1 MDKIETLESVQEY
14 TTNIVDLVNDGH
26 IKPTNAF
33 LLLKQIEKNAK
44 SMREKIND
52 LTIEELH
59 SIGEENKDYKINGC
73 SVSLKNSAGRWDFS
87 HIEEIVMLEAKLKN
101 LKLEHILAYKNS
113 LNDALSVSND
123 GEEIIPAVFKPGKE
137 IVVVK
142 G

>member
-87 HIEEIVMLEAKLKN
+87 HIEEIVMLEAKLKD
-101 LKLEHILAYKNS
+101 LKLQHILAYKNS

>member
-1 MDKIETLESVQEY
+1 MDKIETLETVQEY

>member
-1 MDKIETLESVQEY
+1 MSNKETLESVQEY

-59 SIGEENKDYKINGC
+59 SIGEENKDYKIDGC
-73 SVSLKNSAGRWDFS
+73 SISLKHSAGRWDFN
-87 HIEEIVMLEAKLKN
+87 HIKEIVILEVQLKELKLK
-101 LKLEHILAYKNS
+101 HILAYKNS

-123 GEEIIPAVFKPGKE
+123 GEEITPAVFKPGKE

>member
-52 LTIEELH
+52 L
-59 SIGEENKDYKINGC
+59 
-73 SVSLKNSAGRWDFS
+73 NSAGRWDFS
-87 HIEEIVMLEAKLKN
+87 HIEEIVMLEAKLKD
-101 LKLEHILAYKNS
+101 LKLQHILAYKNS